1 MCACG
6 CNCDHGLGVL
16 EALTADQAVETIFPT
31 AKVRS
36 GAGHNQS
43 IRDQMLAS
51 VNAGQIVGAGAG
63 PDYVPGTGEC
73 QAAAGSGGS
82 ATAQKLSLAA
92 GVGGIGLQLVA
103 KAGFIAAGPAGWIAL
118 GVSSIVG
125 IFSTILN
132 HHAQAV
138 KKEQSILCSAVPAA
152 NNYLEIIAQGVSQ
165 GMATPQDAIRALDSL
180 VSDFEASVGP
190 IIHGSDPT
198 SSGECNAACVELSKL
213 RAIVAEDE
221 SMYQDMISAQS
232 SMPSVATP
240 VVRPNTVVSPG
251 GGVPPQSSYASF
263 YQSAPAPARAPA
275 LPGWLPIA
283 AVAVG
288 YLLLRE

>member
-1 MCACG
+1 
-6 CNCDHGLGVL
+6 
-16 EALTADQAVETIFPT
+16 
-31 AKVRS
+31 
-36 GAGHNQS
+36 
-43 IRDQMLAS
+43 MLAS
-51 VNAGQIVGAGAG
+51 VNAGQIVGAGMG

-73 QAAAGSGGS
+73 QAAAGSGTSGVAS
-82 ATAQKLSLAA
+82 KLSLAA
-92 GVGGIGLQLVA
+92 GAGGIGLQLVA
-103 KAGFIAAGPAGWIAL
+103 KAGLIAAGPAGWIAL
-118 GVSSIVG
+118 GVSTIVG

-165 GMATPQDAIRALDSL
+165 GLATPQDAIRALDSL
-180 VSDFEASVGP
+180 VSDFEAAVGP

-198 SSGECNAACVELSKL
+198 SGGECNAACVELSKL

-221 SMYQDMISAQS
+221 SVYQDMISAASTTQ
-232 SMPSVATP
+232 MPAP
-240 VVRPNTVVSPG
+240 IARPNTVVSPG

-275 LPGWLPIA
+275 LPAWLPIA
-283 AVAVG
+283 ALAVG
-288 YLLLRE
+288 FVLLRE

>member
-1 MCACG
+1 MCECG
-6 CNCDHGLGVL
+6 CDCGHGLGL
-16 EALTADQAVETIFPT
+16 LDALTADQAVETIFPQ

-43 IRDQMLAS
+43 IRDQMVAS
-51 VNAGQIVGAGAG
+51 VNAGQIVGAGMG

-82 ATAQKLSLAA
+82 ATAQMLSLAA
-92 GVGGIGLQLVA
+92 GAGGIGLQLVA
-103 KAGFIAAGPAGWIAL
+103 KAGLIAAGPAGWIAL

-152 NNYLEIIAQGVSQ
+152 NNYLQIIAQGVSQ

-180 VSDFEASVGP
+180 VSDFEAAVGP

-198 SSGECNAACVELSKL
+198 SGGECNAACVELSKL

-221 SMYQDMISAQS
+221 SMYQDMISA
-232 SMPSVATP
+232 PATP
-240 VVRPNTVVSPG
+240 IVRPNTVVSPG

-275 LPGWLPIA
+275 LPAWLPIA
-283 AVAVG
+283 ALAIG
-288 YLLLRE
+288 YVLLRE